1 MQHPHT
7 PIQDDQLEHRPAKVR
22 LVSLVLPRR
31 WGLDHPFAGNY
42 QQRLAQVSLTKALS
56 AAVLHD
62 LESNKYFSHGLRLGG
77 VCPPPQGV
85 CPIPPLVPQNQRDN

>member
-1 MQHPHT
+1 VQQSHT
-7 PIQDDQLEHRPAKVR
+7 PIPDDQLEHHPATVR
-22 LVSLVLPRR
+22 LVALVLPRR

-62 LESNKYFSHGLRLGG
+62 LEGNKYFSHGLRLGG
-77 VCPPPQGV
+77 VCPPPSG
-85 CPIPPLVPQNQRDN
+85 CMPHTPPRAPKSEG